1 MKLRLRGNSLRL
13 RLTRNEVTR
22 LADCGLVEETVTFG
36 TDSGSVLVYRIR
48 SAEAQDARHA
58 AGRIDVTV
66 TASSVREWAD
76 GPAEGIYFETAAQ
89 LRVAVEKDFRCL
101 APREGEDDSDAYEHP
116 GGTSTCSVSV

>member
-22 LADCGLVEETVTFG
+22 LADSGLVEESVTFG
-36 TDSGSVLVYRIR
+36 TDPDAVLVFRIR
-48 SAEAQDARHA
+48 SAEVQDATHA

-66 TASSVREWAD
+66 PALSVREWAE
-76 GPAEGIYFETAAQ
+76 GTAEGIYFETAAH

>member
-13 RLTRNEVTR
+13 RLTKNEVTR
-22 LADCGLVEETVTFG
+22 LAESEVVEESVSFG
-36 TDSGSVLVYRIR
+36 TGAESVLVYRIR
-48 SAEAQDARHA
+48 CAERQDATHA
-58 AGRIDVTV
+58 AGRIEVLV
-66 TASSVREWAD
+66 TAAAVRDWAA
-76 GPAEGIYFETAAQ
+76 GPAEGIYFETASQ

>member
-22 LADCGLVEETVTFG
+22 LAESGLVEESVSFG
-36 TDSGSVLVYRIR
+36 TSADSVLVYRIR
-48 SAEAQDARHA
+48 SGELQDATHA
-58 AGRIDVTV
+58 AGQIEVLV
-66 TASSVREWAD
+66 SASSVRDWAA
-76 GPAEGIYFETAAQ
+76 GPTEGIYFETASQ